1 MLCLHSEIKKKLR
14 TVSSDNV
21 NHNYLSYLERKLT
34 FLDTYAIIRGLPY
47 MQVLL
52 LSTSQ
57 QSYVRSQPYQDLSQ
71 LTCKSNLL
79 KL

>member
-1 MLCLHSEIKKKLR
+1 MLCLRSEMKKLC

-21 NHNYLSYLERKLT
+21 NHNYLSYLERELT

-47 MQVLL
+47 MHVLL

-71 LTCKSNLL
+71 LSWKSNLL